1 MSGGCYAHTKN
12 KNKLSKKIGSS
23 KATTRRKEGVSEPIR
38 RIKIGILK
46 LFSIQD

>member
-1 MSGGCYAHTKN
+1 MSGGCYVHTK
-12 KNKLSKKIGSS
+12 KKFIRKRKLAQVKEPSEKE
-23 KATTRRKEGVSEPIR
+23 EGVSEPIR